1 MITTVQSCY
10 KRALSYYSSLQ
21 NEVSETEEGTE
32 SLEAKSAERTEL
44 GTVGIT
50 HGEHSSDKSDG
61 AKTAEDMLWGV
72 DESVKADKDSDSE
85 LCVFK
90 CNRVNMRR
98 IGATGVKDSTTTS
111 GDVAAGLDDSVEGGR
126 HIESREEVVME
137 TISENS
143 NMDTND
149 MKSRS
154 KLGEVYSED
163 VADIKDAT
171 VIQTGDARQTGV
183 SETAPGSRQDDVVRN
198 VVSNVLDAVA
208 AVDTME
214 VDNEN
219 DGGAVD
225 T

>member
-1 MITTVQSCY
+1 MFSPVTKEHYHAV
-10 KRALSYYSSLQ
+10 LQ
-21 NEVSETEEGTE
+21 NEISETEKGTE

-44 GTVGIT
+44 GAVGIT
-50 HGEHSSDKSDG
+50 HGELSSDKSDG
-61 AKTAEDMLWGV
+61 AKTAEDMWGV
-72 DESVKADKDSDSE
+72 DESVKADKDSDLE

-98 IGATGVKDSTTTS
+98 IGATNVKDSGTTS
-111 GDVAAGLDDSVEGGR
+111 GDVATGLDDFVEGGK
-126 HIESREEVVME
+126 HAESREEVVME

-149 MKSRS
+149 VKSRS
-154 KLGEVYSED
+154 KPGEVYSED

-171 VIQTGDARQTGV
+171 VIQSGDARQTGV
-183 SETAPGSRQDDVVRN
+183 SETVPGSRQDDVVRN
-198 VVSNVLDAVA
+198 VVSNVVDAAAGKLA

-214 VDNEN
+214 VDNET
-219 DGGAVD
+219 DGGAID